1 MSGYRSFAMTKA
13 RRPASFTVVALSS
26 RVNFRG
32 SSREW
37 ASGELG
43 MAPVPVTL
51 LFIGKLPDAWIQ
63 ISGRSTAINMSMA
76 RQKPTGGA
84 G

>member
-1 MSGYRSFAMTKA
+1 
-13 RRPASFTVVALSS
+13 LSS

-43 MAPVPVTL
+43 MALAPVTL
-51 LFIGKLPDAWIQ
+51 LFIGKLPHAWIQ
-63 ISGRSTAINMSMA
+63 ITGTSRAINMSTA
-76 RQKPTGGA
+76 EQKPTGGA
-84 G
+84 D